1 MRSRTA
7 AALVGGWLV
16 VPACSEPAPP
26 RERAAPDKAALFGD
40 ATLVP
45 SRAGEAARREL
56 ASAGEI
62 AAVLR
67 ASGWI
72 DRVHVDVE
80 ERETTRVV
88 IAGTRGA
95 SAPSEL
101 DTEIAAV
108 VAAVLARDDAEIV
121 LAIATPSEPPV
132 RPRRELPLALAA
144 LGLGASV
151 ALAID
156 RALRRRRSRSRRR

>member
-7 AALVGGWLV
+7 ALAGVLVA
-16 VPACSEPAPP
+16 ACSEPAPP
-26 RERAAPDKAALFGD
+26 PQRAAPDKAALFGD
-40 ATLVP
+40 ASLVP
-45 SRAGEAARREL
+45 SREGEAARREL
-56 ASAGEI
+56 AGAGEI

-72 DRVHVDVE
+72 ERVHVDVE
-80 ERETTRVV
+80 QGESVRVV
-88 IAGTRGA
+88 IAGTR
-95 SAPSEL
+95 SATAPAEL
-101 DTEIAAV
+101 DAEIAAI
-108 VAAVLARDDAEIV
+108 VAGVLARDDAEIV
-121 LAIATPSEPPV
+121 LAIATPHEAPE

-156 RALRRRRSRSRRR
+156 RALRRRRSRRRLR